1 MLFAASSTVCS
12 KHWLLDWRPDH
23 TSTCTHQH
31 GMGIPN
37 RIHLPEADIDSVS
50 DSGSGNNYGCGND
63 HDNDDDDGSEKY
75 KHFLSHFL
83 SYNTQTAQMG

>member
-50 DSGSGNNYGCGND
+50 DSGNNYGCGND

-75 KHFLSHFL
+75 KHFLS
-83 SYNTQTAQMG
+83 YNTQTAQMG